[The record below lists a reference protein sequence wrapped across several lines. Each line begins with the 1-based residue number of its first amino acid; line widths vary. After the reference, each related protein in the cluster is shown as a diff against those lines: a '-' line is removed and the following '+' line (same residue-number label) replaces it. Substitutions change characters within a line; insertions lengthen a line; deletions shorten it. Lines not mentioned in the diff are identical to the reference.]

1 MLSFGAWTSSPQ
13 VFSAPAMEV
22 DDLDAEFLAV
32 GSNHGG
38 HTPSLRFDDGD
49 LSLGGDA
56 RNFGD
61 IDEDWECV
69 GDQGR
74 NSPAS
79 SQHGKKKR
87 GLEKTPSSSQDKDWK
102 LVRGET
108 DTNIEGMEMHVAR
121 AMAQSLPKLPWETL
135 PVTKVFNPDYLKGPG
150 YSRVGL
156 SDAVLGSVARSSSPP
171 RPVPRAIP
179 EFVARR
185 LRMASLNK
193 SDDCLRTG
201 ALMKARSLLL
211 YDPPATQLGQ
221 SLLNA
226 AGTLVDENQVTQSMV
241 DAFAPKS
248 TNTMVKRFSSLW
260 RYARWCAAR
269 YIPPLQVAEETVYE
283 YLCHLRDSGS
293 SASAASSFLEAVAFL
308 HAIACLRGLGS
319 SPQFSGRCKGLARAQ
334 LQTRRKRK
342 QACPM
347 TVDMVKALEDFTA
360 LYFQSH
366 LAVISGH
373 LLFCIYSCARWADSI
388 RLTEIEQYHRGRITL
403 LETSTTRHKTALS
416 DDARTQLL
424 PYVCLGRGLADAPWS
439 APWMAAR
446 TKFGLNIHTMDNQ
459 IAMPSWSDAKGCF
472 THLPMS
478 STEATLWAREILEI
492 AGISRDQAARVTSH
506 SCKVTLL
513 SWTSKSGSFS
523 RAERRLLGH
532 HYDREDRSFLIYSRD
547 TYAPLAVKIRLM
559 LDRIVS
565 EKFCPDLSRVDRIA
579 QAVEEADA
587 KSDSV
592 ISEATDS
599 DISLE
604 DPPSPSTKLMRSL
617 QPAGEWP
624 SDLEGVEPDRC
635 LIHSISRVVHVG
647 LPCGEKLK
655 CGRKVTSNYSCLSRS
670 SLELSDLQ
678 VCAQCRTIM
687 PPSPTV
693 FEEGT
698 PTVQEGLSPS
708 PLYERSESPN

>member
-1 MLSFGAWTSSPQ
+1 M
-13 VFSAPAMEV
+13 FSALAMEI
-22 DDLDAEFLAV
+22 DDLEAEFLAL
-32 GSNHGG
+32 GGDHAG
-38 HTPSLRFDDGD
+38 HTPSLGLDDGD
-49 LSLGGDA
+49 LSLGGEGP
-56 RNFGD
+56 NFGNLQF
-61 IDEDWECV
+61 EDWECV
-69 GDQGR
+69 DEQDRESPTSAR
-74 NSPAS
+74 N
-79 SQHGKKKR
+79 KKRR
-87 GLEKTPSSSQDKDWK
+87 GLEKSATSNQEKDWK
-102 LVRGET
+102 LVEGET
-108 DTNIEGMEMHVAR
+108 DTNIEGMEMHLSR
-121 AMAQSLPKLPWETL
+121 AVAQSFPKQPWESS
-135 PVTKVFNPDYLKGPG
+135 PVTKVFNPDFLKGPG
-150 YSRVGL
+150 YLRVGL

-226 AGTLVDENQVTQSMV
+226 AGTLVDENQVTQSLM

-260 RYARWCAAR
+260 RYARWCSAK
-269 YIPPLQVAEETVYE
+269 YIPPLQMTEDTVYE

-319 SPQFSGRCKGLARAQ
+319 NPQFSGRCKGLERAQ

-347 TVDMVKALEDFTA
+347 TVDMVRALEDFTA

-403 LETSTTRHKTALS
+403 LETSTMRHKTALS

-424 PYVCLGRGLADAPWS
+424 PYVCLGRGLLDAPWS
-439 APWMAAR
+439 APWLAAR
-446 TKFGLNIHTMDNQ
+446 TKFGLDTHVMDNQ
-459 IAMPSWSDAKGCF
+459 IAMPSWSDAKSCF
-472 THLPMS
+472 TPLPMS

-492 AGISRDQAARVTSH
+492 AGIPRDQAARVTSH

-565 EKFCPDLSRVDRIA
+565 DEREV
-579 QAVEEADA
+579 
-587 KSDSV
+587 
-592 ISEATDS
+592 
-599 DISLE
+599 
-604 DPPSPSTKLMRSL
+604 
-617 QPAGEWP
+617 
-624 SDLEGVEPDRC
+624 
-635 LIHSISRVVHVG
+635 
-647 LPCGEKLK
+647 LP
-655 CGRKVTSNYSCLSRS
+655 
-670 SLELSDLQ
+670 
-678 VCAQCRTIM
+678 
-687 PPSPTV
+687 
-693 FEEGT
+693 
-698 PTVQEGLSPS
+698 
-708 PLYERSESPN
+708 